1 MDSLDNNCK
10 RLFSLACD
18 GHLAAPELAALQEQL
33 RQSPEMRASYLA
45 YAGMHA
51 DLFGAVRLARVRDN
65 ILREIKRPETPVSP
79 HRGRSVS
86 AWSVIGMALAAC
98 LLAGFVLRGGD
109 GRGSGV
115 AVAAVNRW
123 PGVVATVKRV
133 ESVVWA
139 DGAKALRVDETLQSG
154 NVVKFE
160 GGLLEVEFRQGAI
173 VVLEGPAHF
182 VPIDANQGTLYAG
195 KLAAVAPSWATGFRV
210 ATPKFEVIDHGTEFA
225 ITVGGD
231 ESDPLVNVVVTE
243 GEVEVLS
250 PNQKHDGRRLFAG
263 EGVRSTGDDVDHHE
277 SEAARLLT
285 EKLPSRPEL
294 KNTVVV
300 GDRWHD
306 WRAGVEGKPR
316 HEGPWRYYTNADG
329 PFGEP
334 KLYAEL
340 LWDSRSASYRPADFR
355 SVPETSQYVRV
366 HRDGGHPGKG
376 REQAED
382 GLDHYSIAGF
392 TVPEDGVY
400 RIESGWLE
408 RHDTKR
414 WDIDRVVDIAAH
426 INDGPIL
433 FQRFCNR
440 SGYVSFRGPLGN
452 LKAGDTVYVG
462 VGPNGVDHGDRF
474 RWGFYIVR
482 ETNTPKAAAAPDG
495 SGPPSA

>member
-1 MDSLDNNCK
+1 MERLDTSSQ
-10 RLFSLACD
+10 RLFSLACEGGLSD
-18 GHLAAPELAALQEQL
+18 PEFAALQERI
-33 RQSPEMRASYLA
+33 RQSPELRVQYLA

-51 DLFGAVRLARVRDN
+51 DLFGAVRLERVRDS
-65 ILREIKRPETPVSP
+65 ILREIERPETTASLRRTRPAA
-79 HRGRSVS
+79 
-86 AWSVIGMALAAC
+86 AWYAVGLAIAAC
-98 LLAGFVLRGGD
+98 LLAGFFVRGKAD
-109 GRGSGV
+109 RGPAG
-115 AVAAVNRW
+115 AVAAVDRW
-123 PGVVATVKRV
+123 PGVVATVKRID
-133 ESVVWA
+133 SVVWA

-154 NVVKFE
+154 NVVKFN

-210 ATPKFEVIDHGTEFA
+210 STPKFEVIDHGTEFA

-231 ESDPLVNVVVTE
+231 ASDPLVNVVVTE
-243 GEVEVLS
+243 GEVEVVS
-250 PNQKHDGRRLFAG
+250 PNEKNDGRRLFAG
-263 EGVRSTGDDVDHHE
+263 EGVRSTGDDTDHHE

-285 EKLPSRPEL
+285 EKLPNRPEL

-306 WRAGVEGKPR
+306 WLAGDAGKPR
-316 HEGPWRYYTNADG
+316 HEGPWRYYTNAEG

-334 KLYAEL
+334 KLYSEL
-340 LWDSRSASYRPADFR
+340 VWDAKSSSYRPADFER
-355 SVPETSQYVRV
+355 GPAAHQYVRV

-382 GLDHYSIAGF
+382 GLDHYSIVGF

-408 RHDTKR
+408 RHDSKR

-426 INDGPIL
+426 VNDGPIL
-433 FQRFCNR
+433 LHKFCNR
-440 SGYVSFRGPLGN
+440 TGYVPFRGSLGV
-452 LKAGDTVYVG
+452 LQAGDTVYVG

-482 ETNTPKAAAAPDG
+482 ETGAEKAAVVLGDPG
-495 SGPPSA
+495 MPPI